1 MWGLELQL
9 TRPVDF
15 GATRISVRPSASGQY
30 TLKQRRRHTVS
41 WICWPVL
48 RRKHMTMV
56 AAPSLHG
63 EGVLALQQKFSK
75 PSSSCW
81 VEEAGTEKHDFSS
94 KQPVCWF
101 FFFFWRRIYFSN
113 QPLQKMHFPML
124 LFSKKRYGESGVS
137 TEAWLLRTSKGL
149 SILRGQ
155 FPGSELT

>member
-15 GATRISVRPSASGQY
+15 GATRISVRPSASGHY

-94 KQPVCWF
+94 KQPVWF
-101 FFFFWRRIYFSN
+101 FFGEGSTFQTSPFRKGIFQCFYSQTN
-113 QPLQKMHFPML
+113 VMGSQVSQQKLGYCVPP
-124 LFSKKRYGESGVS
+124 KD
-137 TEAWLLRTSKGL
+137 
-149 SILRGQ
+149 
-155 FPGSELT
+155 